1 MFGSI
6 PYLVEPSTLAAAP
19 QCPSTATWRS
29 GRTRA
34 CCCSM
39 RVRAVGAGCRA
50 AARGTAVLCSVECYS
65 HTAGAGGCMGTAD
78 AFRLSSRPCLAASAA
93 QTRPCPACLHPAVLT
108 VRAHTAASHAKKG
121 WERFTDAVISQLSSR
136 REGVVFLLWGRYAQ
150 VGAWGGGEAGSS
162 GLGPA
167 VCEWV
172 GLGREAVPQ
181 P

>member
-1 MFGSI
+1 
-6 PYLVEPSTLAAAP
+6 
-19 QCPSTATWRS
+19 
-29 GRTRA
+29 
-34 CCCSM
+34 M